1 MQRFDLE
8 SRLPALPLGSGMQTG
23 RCEKETK
30 SERETISV
38 VPNILLGL
46 AFTGGWQHHLCRHLR
61 LLPRHTLWHVL
72 PGPWW
77 AKVAILTVMAAAV
90 LYGLVFYVFPWI
102 SELTT
107 PQDATVG

>member
-1 MQRFDLE
+1 MY
-8 SRLPALPLGSGMQTG
+8 A
-23 RCEKETK
+23 
-30 SERETISV
+30 
-38 VPNILLGL
+38 
-46 AFTGGWQHHLCRHLR
+46 A
-61 LLPRHTLWHVL
+61 LWHVL

-107 PQDATVG
+107 PQDATVGGPKIQRASHRCS